1 MRQINLFILNTLFL
15 LFAPLSAAEWM
26 VTPSVGYT
34 LGGKVLIKLAV
45 NMILRTP
52 AATL

>member
-26 VTPSVGYT
+26 VT
-34 LGGKVLIKLAV
+34 
-45 NMILRTP
+45 
-52 AATL
+52 